1 MQKTEDK
8 YELEMRSMFHSP
20 SADGSFEI
28 LQAVA
33 GNNLLSEWDNKPRTS
48 TAEPL
53 RDFQSEKKMSAVTT
67 ILNFRFSLS
76 IRYYAIEEHFVL
88 CTLFMVLQLQLCQP
102 RRCYISYLFRKHH
115 SFDQPP
121 IGSPLSA
128 T

>member
-53 RDFQSEKKMSAVTT
+53 RDFQSEKKCQLLLRLWIFAYHQGRSVT
-67 ILNFRFSLS
+67 
-76 IRYYAIEEHFVL
+76 
-88 CTLFMVLQLQLCQP
+88 MP
-102 RRCYISYLFRKHH
+102 
-115 SFDQPP
+115 
-121 IGSPLSA
+121 
-128 T
+128 